1 MLKAIA
7 VDIDGVVLNSNQAY
21 ADVFVRVI
29 KDHGV
34 NISAA
39 NIYPHFGEHPRK
51 IMKDVLKSKYNENVY
66 ADYLREIR
74 KPYFIRKIRAISGSK
89 RALLNMKKKYRL
101 VAISGAVNASLY
113 PALEKFSI
121 LKKFDLIISGD
132 DIKQGKP
139 HPEGLQKAI
148 KKLRVSK
155 DEIIYVGDA
164 PSDVK
169 FAKNAGVRA
178 IVVLTGVLNK
188 KSAKKLR
195 PYLIVK
201 DLNKLSSLLNKF

>member
-1 MLKAIA
+1 
-7 VDIDGVVLNSNQAY
+7 
-21 ADVFVRVI
+21 
-29 KDHGV
+29 
-34 NISAA
+34 
-39 NIYPHFGEHPRK
+39 
-51 IMKDVLKSKYNENVY
+51 
-66 ADYLREIR
+66 
-74 KPYFIRKIRAISGSK
+74 
-89 RALLNMKKKYRL
+89 MKKKYRL

-201 DLNKLSSLLNKF
+201 DLNKPKSEIKHFSIKAEEGVIFDPYETHAWRFLEDSVFLLIKSEEYSLTESDTYEGKVV